1 MGLVTSSGFANQTIT
16 FLNKETTI
24 DENYNTITSY
34 RAGADY
40 SACVYSKALSMGYFD
55 AGLWK
60 PDTLYVAMIDYVSD
74 DLSVYARVMLNDV
87 VYAIDYIDDIA
98 FQHEAIFIGLK
109 AVK

>member
-16 FLNKETTI
+16 FLNKKTTI
-24 DENYNTITSY
+24 DENYNTVSTYS
-34 RAGADY
+34 AGMSY
-40 SACVYSKALSMGYFD
+40 SACVYSKALSMGYLD

-60 PDTLYVAMIDYVSD
+60 PDTLFIAMMDYTTD
-74 DLSVYARVMLNDV
+74 DLSVYDRVELNGV
-87 VYAIDYIDDIA
+87 YYAIDYIDDIA